1 MFLHLKHFVSTVET
15 LCFLG
20 KNKVFQGL
28 KQKTAFFF
36 IKTRI
41 WLPAKTIIAEKT
53 MFSFWDM
60 SSQGLREKKIC
71 RDEEKSVSLYSH
83 YKKTGKGLADS

>member
-1 MFLHLKHFVSTVET
+1 MEPHCALKATGQLF
-15 LCFLG
+15 
-20 KNKVFQGL
+20 KNKGCYHHNANDRL
-28 KQKTAFFF
+28 G
-36 IKTRI
+36 
-41 WLPAKTIIAEKT
+41 IIAEKT

-71 RDEEKSVSLYSH
+71 RDEVKSVSLYSH